1 MLNHGN
7 QTATDLEY
15 IMYVINLPG
24 KLEEM
29 PYKVVFLS
37 VQTLLK
43 KKISNI
49 FKSSKAQNSFT
60 AGMSS
65 LIR

>member
-7 QTATDLEY
+7 QTTTDLEY
-15 IMYVINLPG
+15 IMYVINLAG

-43 KKISNI
+43 KKI
-49 FKSSKAQNSFT
+49 
-60 AGMSS
+60 
-65 LIR
+65 